1 MDKGNLSQLQPNVL
15 CAASSRASARGNPIM
30 TPPSAIASRNM
41 QAKAGPDPDRAVQA
55 SKCLSSRK
63 RQRPIEE
70 NIFRMISLFN
80 PSASEGGR
88 FETTV
93 MPSRIYQASY
103 ICVET
108 PCRTGGT
115 HATWRVGHRAYD
127 RRIGKDPVGELRYGD
142 AGEDADK

>member
-1 MDKGNLSQLQPNVL
+1 
-15 CAASSRASARGNPIM
+15 M

-93 MPSRIYQASY
+93 MPSRICQASHTY
-103 ICVET
+103 
-108 PCRTGGT
+108 CRRRKKEET
-115 HATWRVGHRAYD
+115 HATWRVGHRADD
-127 RRIGKDPVGELRYGD
+127 RRIGKNPVGELRYGD
-142 AGEDADK
+142 AGEDADEQLPSESFLDPTLVENEMRHLGFATEEGT